1 MARHARNGSEKLVQ
15 RSLSIDF
22 SLHPDLLSRQLGSD
36 MYRAPEA
43 LKQLVANALDS
54 GCTRVDVRVSFNQME
69 APERVVIEDDGN
81 GISADEMQD
90 AFGQVGVHV
99 RKRESPREV
108 IGSRGIGRFAVFS
121 LAVESRWETVASG
134 DARRSVLRWVMVP
147 GRKTLD
153 IEEEST
159 RADRTGT
166 RIDMT
171 LNHRED
177 VKRLFSSA
185 KSVKRVLFNSFAAY
199 LARYES
205 EVSIWVNDEIVSLED
220 FVDERMTEEIQGRGD
235 TPDASLHHMVLGQQV
250 EQPAPSVLVFATRGA
265 TVSQEVLGDEG
276 IPGKK
281 YLGLVDSAYLS
292 DLTNTGK
299 TELAD
304 FDPGFRALKVEASRR
319 AKRFISERQAGHAK
333 AFLERARNQD
343 YYPYKSPPRS
353 PVDRYRRQLYDGLLL
368 TLEEQYRIGSA
379 PASQQKLIFGLTRQL
394 LQSEDLASALTSV
407 LGLEGDEVARFA
419 SLLRRTSL
427 SSIIAVADLLVD
439 RLRFL
444 DELEVLLYG
453 NAAKWVK
460 ERSQLH
466 KIIEGH
472 TWLFGEQYHLMGS
485 DRKISTLL
493 EKVQVELAGDPEDLV
508 DVDPALNDI
517 PDLYLTRSKWNEG
530 AKYHQ
535 HLVVELKRPSVK
547 IGVGHV
553 QQLQRYANA
562 IVDNAI
568 WGQKPNSHKFTFVL
582 VSSDISE
589 STTKLYQAGEEP
601 GLLSKPAFDHPT
613 ELWALKWSDFLDR
626 RREEL
631 KFLENQIEVTADPEL
646 LDYLRERVGEYL
658 PDQLEESVP
667 SSGAGR

>member
-1 MARHARNGSEKLVQ
+1 MVQ
-15 RSLSIDF
+15 RSVRINF

-54 GCTRVDVRVSFNQME
+54 GSTRVDVRIFFNEME
-69 APERVVIEDDGN
+69 APERVMIADDGN
-81 GISADEMQD
+81 GISADEMED

-99 RKRESPREV
+99 QKRESPREV

-121 LAVESRWETVASG
+121 LAVESRWETVAPRDSG
-134 DARRSVLRWVMVP
+134 RSVLKWVMVP
-147 GRKTLD
+147 GRKTLEV
-153 IEEEST
+153 EEEST
-159 RADRTGT
+159 DADRTGT
-166 RIDMT
+166 TVDMT

-177 VKRLFSSA
+177 VKRLFSSV

-199 LARYES
+199 LARYEN
-205 EVSIWVNDEIVSLED
+205 EVAIWVNDEAVSLED
-220 FVDERMTEEIQGRGD
+220 FVDERMTEEIQGNGHV
-235 TPDASLHHMVLGQQV
+235 PDASLHHMVLGQQV
-250 EQPAPSVLVFATRGA
+250 DQPAPSVLVYATRGA
-265 TVSQEVLGDEG
+265 TIRHEVLGDEG

-292 DLTNTGK
+292 ELTNTGK

-304 FDPGFRALKVEASRR
+304 FDPGFQALKEEASTR
-319 AKRFISERQAGHAK
+319 AKRFISEHQADHAQ
-333 AFLERARNQD
+333 AFLERARRQP
-343 YYPYKSPPRS
+343 YYPYKDPPQS

-368 TLEEQYRIGSA
+368 TLEEQYRIGNA
-379 PASQQKLIFGLTRQL
+379 PTNQQKLIFGLTRQL
-394 LQSEDLASALTSV
+394 LQSEDLASVLTSV
-407 LGLEGDEVARFA
+407 LGLEGEEVARFA

-444 DELEVLLYG
+444 DELDVLLYG
-453 NAAKWVK
+453 SPAKWVK

-472 TWLFGEQYHLMGS
+472 TWVFGEQYHLMGS
-485 DRKISTLL
+485 DRQIGKLL
-493 EKVQVELAGDPEDLV
+493 PAVQVALTEDTENLV
-508 DVDPALNDI
+508 RVDPSLRDI
-517 PDLYLTRSKWNEG
+517 PDLYLARSKWNEG
-530 AKYHQ
+530 AKFHQ

-547 IGVGHV
+547 IGVSHIH
-553 QQLQRYANA
+553 QLQRYANT
-562 IVDNAI
+562 IVDNPI
-568 WGQKPNSHKFTFVL
+568 WGQTTNSHKFAFVL

-589 STTKLYQAGEEP
+589 SATKFYQAGEEP
-601 GLLSKPAFDHPT
+601 GLLSKPALQHPT
-613 ELWALKWSDFLDR
+613 ELWALRWSDYLDR

-631 KFLENQIEVTADPEL
+631 KFLENEIEVTADPEL

-658 PDQLEESVP
+658 PDELSEIKAETIGS
-667 SSGAGR
+667 